1 MSLHTRIVRRTA
13 GLLCGLTLTAM
24 IALPVNAAE
33 MSATRS
39 ERDVV
44 PPAPVET
51 HQTIRLA
58 NGRLDHLAEVG
69 RVAIRDVET
78 TEALGYMGYIAYRVP
93 SRSPRPLIF
102 VWNGGP
108 GANSATL
115 HFEVAGPRRGE
126 GDQLVDNAETW
137 LTSADL
143 VFVDPIGTGF
153 SRPTSKEA
161 ADAFYGTVGDVA
173 SVAEFVRSWLL
184 LHDAQDRPVFL
195 AGESWGAGRA
205 ASVGYRLLRQGVPI
219 KGLILISGGDGL
231 NTMRLP
237 AETATALRVVDL
249 APVTLF
255 HGKLPAE
262 LGTTAE
268 AARATA
274 ETWARTTYEPALT
287 RRAELTDA
295 ERDTVIFD
303 LSRFTGVPADQIDR
317 ATLTFTP
324 RQHLR
329 GLLQDQGKTLNIFD
343 MRLTESPRDA
353 FNLAVDRYLRR
364 TLNYRTDL
372 AYVGLDEVQVG
383 YAPHDRFPD
392 SVGARWNYATIEDAS
407 PEVVQA
413 AISEA
418 IRRGGGPP
426 RIGPPL
432 PATEEALAL
441 SPTLKVLVAS
451 GRYDSLASCARD
463 AATEQILPSALR
475 TAMTYRCYEGGHMFY
490 RDAATRLQFSQDI
503 ADMVS
508 SSR

>member
-1 MSLHTRIVRRTA
+1 MSFCTQIARRT
-13 GLLCGLTLTAM
+13 GGVFCGLALTMMATFP
-24 IALPVNAAE
+24 LNAAE
-33 MSATRS
+33 MSAAIS

-44 PPAPVET
+44 PPEPVET
-51 HQTIRLA
+51 HQSIRLA
-58 NGRLDHLAEVG
+58 DGRLDHVAEVG
-69 RVAIRDVET
+69 RIAIRDVET

-93 SRSPRPLIF
+93 SSSPRPLIF

-126 GDQLVDNAETW
+126 GDHLVDNAETW

-153 SRPTSKEA
+153 SRPTSTQA
-161 ADAFYGTVGDVA
+161 ADQFYGTVGDVA

-184 LHDAQDRPVFL
+184 LHDAQDRPVYL

-205 ASVGYRLLRQGVPI
+205 ASVGYRLLRQDVPI

-231 NTMRLP
+231 NSVRVTSE
-237 AETATALRVVDL
+237 AATALHVVDL

-255 HGKLPAE
+255 HGRLPAE
-262 LGTTAE
+262 LGATPE
-268 AARATA
+268 AARASA
-274 ETWARTTYEPALT
+274 ETWARTTYEPALA
-287 RRAELTDA
+287 RRAELTDS
-295 ERDTVIFD
+295 ERGTVIAD
-303 LSRFTGVPADQIDR
+303 LSRFTGVPTDQIDR

-343 MRLTESPRDA
+343 MRLTESPRDT
-353 FNLAVDRYLRR
+353 FNPAIERYLRR

-383 YAPHDRFPD
+383 YARHDRFPD
-392 SVGARWNYATIEDAS
+392 SVGTRWNYATIEDAS
-407 PEVVQA
+407 PKVVQA
-413 AISEA
+413 AINEA

-432 PATEEALAL
+432 PATEDALAL

-463 AATEQILPSALR
+463 AATAQILPPALKI
-475 TAMTYRCYEGGHMFY
+475 AITYSCYDGGHMFY
-490 RDAATRLQFSQDI
+490 RDAATRRQFSDDV
-503 ADMVS
+503 ADMVAHP
-508 SSR
+508 

>member
-1 MSLHTRIVRRTA
+1 MSHRTPIA
-13 GLLCGLTLTAM
+13 WAGGLLFVLALALM
-24 IALPVNAAE
+24 AALPADARE
-33 MSATRS
+33 TQASWS

-44 PPAPVET
+44 PSAPVET
-51 HQTIRLA
+51 HQSIRLA
-58 NGRLDHLAEVG
+58 HGRLDYVAEVG
-69 RVAIRDVET
+69 RVAIRDAQT
-78 TEALGYMGYIAYRVP
+78 AEALGYMGYIAYRVP
-93 SRSPRPLIF
+93 APSPRPLIF

-126 GDQLVDNAETW
+126 GDHLVDNAETW

-153 SRPTSKEA
+153 SRPTSTQA
-161 ADAFYGTVGDVA
+161 ADGFYGTVGDVA

-184 LHDAQDRPVFL
+184 LHDAQDGPVFL

-231 NTMRLP
+231 NTVRLP
-237 AETATALRVVDL
+237 TETATALHVVDL

-255 HGKLPAE
+255 HGRLPDE

-268 AARATA
+268 TARVAAEA
-274 ETWARTTYEPALT
+274 WARTTYEPALA
-287 RRAELTDA
+287 RHSELTDI
-295 ERDTVIFD
+295 ERDRAISD
-303 LSRFTGVPADQIDR
+303 LSRFTGVRTDQIDR

-329 GLLQDQGKTLNIFD
+329 SLLQDQGKTLNIFD

-353 FNLAVDRYLRR
+353 FNPAIDRYLRR

-372 AYVGLDEVQVG
+372 AYVGLDAVQVG

-407 PEVVQA
+407 PDVVQA

-418 IRRGGGPP
+418 VRRGGGPP

-451 GRYDSLASCARD
+451 GRFDSLASCARD
-463 AATEQILPSALR
+463 AATAEILPPTLKIAI
-475 TAMTYRCYEGGHMFY
+475 TYRCYDGGHMFY
-490 RDAATRLQFSQDI
+490 RDPATRRQFTDDV
-503 ADMVS
+503 ADMVAHPS
-508 SSR
+508 

>member
-1 MSLHTRIVRRTA
+1 MSLRTRIARRTA
-13 GLLCGLTLTAM
+13 DLLCGLTLTAM
-24 IALPVNAAE
+24 AAFPVNAAV
-33 MSATRS
+33 S

-44 PPAPVET
+44 PPTPVET
-51 HQTIRLA
+51 HQSIRLA
-58 NGRLDHLAEVG
+58 HGRLDHLAEVG
-69 RVAIRDVET
+69 RIAIRDVET

-93 SRSPRPLIF
+93 NREPRPLIF
-102 VWNGGP
+102 IWNGGP

-126 GDQLVDNAETW
+126 GDHLVDNAETW

-153 SRPTSKEA
+153 SRPTSTQA
-161 ADAFYGTVGDVA
+161 ADGFYGTVGDVT

-184 LHDAQDRPVFL
+184 LHDAQDRPIYL

-231 NTMRLP
+231 NTVRLP
-237 AETATALRVVDL
+237 SETATALRVVDL

-255 HGKLPAE
+255 HGRLPAE
-262 LGTTAE
+262 LGNTAE
-268 AARATA
+268 IARATA
-274 ETWARTTYEPALT
+274 ETWARTIYEPALS
-287 RRAELTDA
+287 RRAELTDI
-295 ERDTVIFD
+295 ERDAVISD
-303 LSRFTGVPADQIDR
+303 LSRFTGVPTDQIDR

-329 GLLQDQGKTLNIFD
+329 GLLQEQGKTLNIFD

-353 FNLAVDRYLRR
+353 FNLAIDRYLRR

-372 AYVGLDEVQVG
+372 AYLGLDEVQVG
-383 YAPHDRFPD
+383 YAPNDRFPD
-392 SVGARWNYATIEDAS
+392 SVGARWNYATIADAS

-432 PATEEALAL
+432 PATEDALAL

-463 AATEQILPSALR
+463 AASEQTLPSALS

>member
-1 MSLHTRIVRRTA
+1 MSLHTRIARRTA
-13 GLLCGLTLTAM
+13 GLLCGLALTATA
-24 IALPVNAAE
+24 ALPVHAAA
-33 MSATRS
+33 MSAVSS
-39 ERDVV
+39 ERDAV
-44 PPAPVET
+44 PPTPIET
-51 HQTIRLA
+51 HQSIRLA

-69 RVAIRDVET
+69 RIAIRYVET

-93 SRSPRPLIF
+93 NREPRPLIF
-102 VWNGGP
+102 IWNGGP

-115 HFEVAGPRRGE
+115 HFEIAGPRRGE
-126 GDQLVDNAETW
+126 GDHLVDNAETW

-153 SRPTSKEA
+153 SRPTTTQA
-161 ADAFYGTVGDVA
+161 ADGFYGTVGDVT

-184 LHDAQDRPVFL
+184 LHDAQDRPIYL

-231 NTMRLP
+231 NSVRLP
-237 AETATALRVVDL
+237 SETATALRVVDL

-255 HGKLPAE
+255 HGRLPAE
-262 LGTTAE
+262 LGNTAE
-268 AARATA
+268 IARATA

-287 RRAELTDA
+287 RRAELTDIQ
-295 ERDTVIFD
+295 RDAVISD
-303 LSRFTGVPADQIDR
+303 LSRFTGVPADQVDR
-317 ATLTFTP
+317 TTLTFTP

-329 GLLQDQGKTLNIFD
+329 SLLKDQGKTLNIFD

-353 FNLAVDRYLRR
+353 FNPAIDRYLRR

-413 AISEA
+413 AITEA

-432 PATEEALAL
+432 PATEDALAL

-451 GRYDSLASCARD
+451 GRHDSLASCARD
-463 AATEQILPSALR
+463 AATAQILPPALK
-475 TAMTYRCYEGGHMFY
+475 TQITYRCYEGGHMFY
-490 RDAATRLQFSQDI
+490 RDSAARRQFSADV
-503 ADMVS
+503 ADMVAHP
-508 SSR
+508 